1 MNTRSLFLT
10 LALFVIG
17 ASAFAQPNKKITDK
31 EYKQMMSFQLDGKT
45 WVYHQE
51 FDQSGNPPKY
61 RSFFDDQK
69 MVLKLK
75 GKPLEAL
82 LITEREKQTL
92 KKERRLNPPTHW
104 LRYDILSCGF
114 LSRKGLLQKAN
125 ANTLV
130 LDYNSY
136 GRKCQVIFKAK
147 N

>member
-1 MNTRSLFLT
+1 MNTKTFSLIV
-10 LALFVIG
+10 ALFFAGTV
-17 ASAFAQPNKKITDK
+17 AFAQGKKLTD
-31 EYKQMMSFQLDGKT
+31 EQYKQMMNFELNGKT

-51 FDQSGNPPKY
+51 FDQNGKTPKH

-75 GKPLEAL
+75 GKPLKAL
-82 LITEREKQTL
+82 LITEEERKTL
-92 KKERRLNPPTHW
+92 KQERRLAPPTHW

-114 LSRKGLLQKAN
+114 LSRKGIIHKAN

-136 GRKCQVIFKAK
+136 GKNYQVIFKAK